1 MKKLRLILGDQLNT
15 NHSWFQEKNPDTIYC
30 LFEMRQ
36 ETDYVQHHIQKVVG
50 FFSAMRSFSLELAE
64 KNYKVIYY
72 KINDQRN
79 KQDLVK
85 NLLQIIQE
93 EEIVQ
98 FEYLSPDEYRL
109 DKQLTEFCKAI
120 SIKNT
125 VFDTEHFYTDRS
137 ELKNFYEG
145 KKLYVMEN
153 FYRHMRKKHHVLM
166 EGSKPEGGEWN
177 YDKSNRKKWK
187 KETLIPPYK
196 IFLKDVSELV
206 NEIKIADIQTIGNIN
221 TKNFEYPTTRNE
233 VLNQLEYFCSHLLIY
248 FGDYQDAMHTDEVN
262 LYHSRISFAMNIKL
276 ISPKEVIEKVL
287 ETYRHFKN
295 EIHISQV
302 EGFIRQ
308 IIGWREY
315 MRGMYW
321 ALMPSYKELNVLN
334 NQNKLPNFFWTG
346 KTKMNCLKNTINNS
360 LDNAYA
366 HHIQR
371 LMITGNFAL
380 LMQIHPDEVDA
391 WYLGIYNDAIEW
403 VQLTNTRGMSQFAD
417 GGKIATKP
425 YVSSANYIDKMSNY
439 CGSCYYNKKEKTT
452 PKACPF
458 NSLYWNFLDDKRE
471 QLSKNRRMGMM
482 YSLLNKIPASDL
494 ASIKE
499 KAQHIIENAD
509 EY

>member
-15 NHSWFQEKNPDTIYC
+15 NHSWFQEKDTDTIYC

-50 FFSAMRSFSLELAE
+50 FFSAMRSFSSELSA
-64 KNYKVIYY
+64 KNHKVIYY

-109 DKQLTEFCKAI
+109 DKQLTEFCKTI

-153 FYRHMRKKHHVLM
+153 FYRYMRKKHHVLM

-221 TKNFEYPTTRNE
+221 IKNFEYPTTRNE
-233 VLNQLEYFCSHLLIY
+233 VLDQLDYFCSHLLIY
-248 FGDYQDAMHTDEVN
+248 FGDFQDAMHTDEVN

-287 ETYRHFKN
+287 ETYRHAKN

-380 LMQIHPDEVDA
+380 LMQLHPDEVDA

>member
-15 NHSWFQEKNPDTIYC
+15 NHSWFQEKDTDTIYC

-50 FFSAMRSFSLELAE
+50 FFFAMRSFSSELSA
-64 KNYKVIYY
+64 KNHKVIYY

-109 DKQLTEFCKAI
+109 DKQLTEFCKTI

-153 FYRHMRKKHHVLM
+153 FYRYMRKKHHVLM

-221 TKNFEYPTTRNE
+221 IKNFEYPTTRNE
-233 VLNQLEYFCSHLLIY
+233 VLDQLDYFCSHLLIY
-248 FGDYQDAMHTDEVN
+248 FGDFQDAMHTDEVN

-287 ETYRHFKN
+287 ETYRHAKN

-380 LMQIHPDEVDA
+380 LMQLHPDEVDA

>member
-1 MKKLRLILGDQLNT
+1 
-15 NHSWFQEKNPDTIYC
+15 
-30 LFEMRQ
+30 
-36 ETDYVQHHIQKVVG
+36 
-50 FFSAMRSFSLELAE
+50 
-64 KNYKVIYY
+64 
-72 KINDQRN
+72 
-79 KQDLVK
+79 
-85 NLLQIIQE
+85 
-93 EEIVQ
+93 
-98 FEYLSPDEYRL
+98 
-109 DKQLTEFCKAI
+109 
-120 SIKNT
+120 
-125 VFDTEHFYTDRS
+125 
-137 ELKNFYEG
+137 
-145 KKLYVMEN
+145 
-153 FYRHMRKKHHVLM
+153 
-166 EGSKPEGGEWN
+166 
-177 YDKSNRKKWK
+177 
-187 KETLIPPYK
+187 
-196 IFLKDVSELV
+196 
-206 NEIKIADIQTIGNIN
+206 
-221 TKNFEYPTTRNE
+221 
-233 VLNQLEYFCSHLLIY
+233 
-248 FGDYQDAMHTDEVN
+248 
-262 LYHSRISFAMNIKL
+262 
-276 ISPKEVIEKVL
+276 
-287 ETYRHFKN
+287 
-295 EIHISQV
+295 
-302 EGFIRQ
+302 
-308 IIGWREY
+308 
-315 MRGMYW
+315 MYW

-380 LMQIHPDEVDA
+380 LMQLHPDEVDA

-482 YSLLNKIPASDL
+482 YSLLNKMPASDL

>member
-1 MKKLRLILGDQLNT
+1 MKTLRLILGDQLNHQ
-15 NHSWFQEKNPDTIYC
+15 HSWLQEVNDDVTYC

-50 FFSAMRSFSLELAE
+50 FFSAMRSFSDELKA
-64 KNYKVIYY
+64 KNHQVIYY
-72 KINDQRN
+72 QINDERN
-79 KQDLVK
+79 QQDLAK
-85 NLLQIIQE
+85 NLHKIIE
-93 EEIVQ
+93 NNSIER
-98 FEYLSPDEYRL
+98 FEYLFPDEYRL
-109 DKQLTEFCKAI
+109 DKQLKEFCDEL
-120 SIKNT
+120 SIENE
-125 VFDTEHFYTDRS
+125 VLDSEHFYTSRT
-137 ELKNFYEG
+137 ELKEFFEG
-145 KKLYVMEN
+145 KKQYLMEN
-153 FYRHMRKKHHVLM
+153 FYRNMRKKHHLLM
-166 EGSKPEGGEWN
+166 EGNQPEGGEWN

-187 KETLIPPYK
+187 QDTLIPPHQ
-196 IFLKDVSELV
+196 IFLKDVSSLLE
-206 NEIKIADIQTIGNIN
+206 EIREAGIKTIGRIN
-221 TKNFEYPTTRNE
+221 AKSFEYPTSRKE
-233 VLNQLEYFCSHLLIY
+233 ALEQLDYFCEHLLIH
-248 FGDYQDAMHTDEVN
+248 FGDYQDAMDTNEVN

-287 ETYRHFKN
+287 VTYRISKD

-321 ALMPSYKELNVLN
+321 ALMPAYKNLNALN
-334 NQNKLPNFFWTG
+334 NQNKLPNFFWNG
-346 KTKMNCLKNTINNS
+346 ETKMNCLKNTINNS

-380 LMQIHPDEVDA
+380 LMQIHPDEVDQ

-439 CGSCYYNKKEKTT
+439 CSGCHYNKKEKVTD
-452 PKACPF
+452 KACPF
-458 NSLYWNFLDDKRE
+458 NSLYWNFLDDKRKE
-471 QLSKNRRMGMM
+471 LSSNRRMGMM
-482 YSLLNKIPASDL
+482 YNLLNKIPAGDL
-494 ASIKE
+494 TRIKE

>member
-15 NHSWFQEKNPDTIYC
+15 NHSWFQEKDTDTIYC

-50 FFSAMRSFSLELAE
+50 FFSAMRSFSSELSA
-64 KNYKVIYY
+64 KNHKVIYY

-85 NLLQIIQE
+85 NLLQIIHE
-93 EEIVQ
+93 EEIVK

-109 DKQLTEFCKAI
+109 DKQLTEFCKTI

-153 FYRHMRKKHHVLM
+153 FYRYMRKKHHVLM

-206 NEIKIADIQTIGNIN
+206 NEIKIAEIQTIGNIN
-221 TKNFEYPTTRNE
+221 IKNFEYPTTRNE
-233 VLNQLEYFCSHLLIY
+233 VLDQLDYFCSHLLIY
-248 FGDYQDAMHTDEVN
+248 FGDFQDAMHTDEVN

-287 ETYRHFKN
+287 ETYRHAKN

-380 LMQIHPDEVDA
+380 LMQLHPDEVDA

>member
-15 NHSWFQEKNPDTIYC
+15 NHSWFQEKDTDTIYC

-50 FFSAMRSFSLELAE
+50 FFSAMRSFSSELSA
-64 KNYKVIYY
+64 KNHKVIYY

-109 DKQLTEFCKAI
+109 DKQLTEFCKTI

-153 FYRHMRKKHHVLM
+153 FYRYMRKKHHVLM

-206 NEIKIADIQTIGNIN
+206 NEIKIAEIQTIGNIN

-233 VLNQLEYFCSHLLIY
+233 VLDQLEYFCSHLLIY

-287 ETYRHFKN
+287 ETYRHAKN

-380 LMQIHPDEVDA
+380 LMQLHPDEVDA

>member
-15 NHSWFQEKNPDTIYC
+15 NHSWFQEENPDTIYC

-50 FFSAMRSFSLELAE
+50 FFSAMRSFSSELTA
-64 KNYKVIYY
+64 KNHKVIYY

-109 DKQLTEFCKAI
+109 DKQLTEFCKTI

-153 FYRHMRKKHHVLM
+153 FYRYMRKKHHVLM

-206 NEIKIADIQTIGNIN
+206 NEIKIAEIQTIGNIN

-233 VLNQLEYFCSHLLIY
+233 VLDQLDYFCSHLLIY

-287 ETYRHFKN
+287 ETYRYAKN

-334 NQNKLPNFFWTG
+334 NQNKLPDFFWTG

-380 LMQIHPDEVDA
+380 LMQLHPDEVDA

-403 VQLTNTRGMSQFAD
+403 VQLTNTRGMSQYAD

-482 YSLLNKIPASDL
+482 YSLLNKMPASDL

>member
-15 NHSWFQEKNPDTIYC
+15 NHSWFQEKDTDTIYC

-50 FFSAMRSFSLELAE
+50 FFSAMRSFSSELSA
-64 KNYKVIYY
+64 KNHKVIYY

-85 NLLQIIQE
+85 NLLQIIHE

-109 DKQLTEFCKAI
+109 DKQLTEFCKTI

-153 FYRHMRKKHHVLM
+153 FYRYMRKKHHVLM

-221 TKNFEYPTTRNE
+221 IKNFEYPTTRNE
-233 VLNQLEYFCSHLLIY
+233 VLDQLDYFCSHLLIY
-248 FGDYQDAMHTDEVN
+248 FGDFQDAMHTDEVN

-287 ETYRHFKN
+287 ETYRHAKN

-380 LMQIHPDEVDA
+380 LMQLHPDEVDA

>member
-1 MKKLRLILGDQLNT
+1 MKKLRLILGDQLNA
-15 NHSWFQEKNPDTIYC
+15 NHSWFQEENPDTIYC
-30 LFEMRQ
+30 FFEMRQ

-50 FFSAMRSFSLELAE
+50 FFSAMRSFSSELAA
-64 KNYKVIYY
+64 KNHTVIYY

-93 EEIVQ
+93 EKIVR
-98 FEYLSPDEYRL
+98 FEYQFPDEYRL
-109 DKQLTEFCKAI
+109 DKQLTEFCKTI

-153 FYRHMRKKHHVLM
+153 FYRYMRKKHHVLM
-166 EGSKPEGGEWN
+166 EGTKPEGGEWN

-206 NEIKIADIQTIGNIN
+206 NEIKIAEIQTIGNIN

-233 VLNQLEYFCSHLLIY
+233 VLDQLDYFCSHLLIY

-276 ISPKEVIEKVL
+276 ISPKEVIVKVL
-287 ETYRHFKN
+287 ETFRHSKN

-334 NQNKLPNFFWTG
+334 NQNKLPDFFWTG

-439 CGSCYYNKKEKTT
+439 CGNCYYNKKEKITS
-452 PKACPF
+452 KACPF
-458 NSLYWNFLDDKRE
+458 NSLYWNFLDDKRD

-482 YSLLNKIPASDL
+482 YSLLNKLPTPDL
-494 ASIKE
+494 VAIKE

>member
-15 NHSWFQEKNPDTIYC
+15 NHSWFQEKDTDTIYC

-50 FFSAMRSFSLELAE
+50 FFSAMRSFSSELSA
-64 KNYKVIYY
+64 KNHKVIYY

-109 DKQLTEFCKAI
+109 DKQLTEFCKTI

-153 FYRHMRKKHHVLM
+153 FYRYMRKKHHVLM

-221 TKNFEYPTTRNE
+221 IKNFEYPTTRNE
-233 VLNQLEYFCSHLLIY
+233 VLDQLEYFCSHLLIY

-287 ETYRHFKN
+287 ETYRHAKN

>member
-1 MKKLRLILGDQLNT
+1 
-15 NHSWFQEKNPDTIYC
+15 
-30 LFEMRQ
+30 
-36 ETDYVQHHIQKVVG
+36 
-50 FFSAMRSFSLELAE
+50 
-64 KNYKVIYY
+64 
-72 KINDQRN
+72 
-79 KQDLVK
+79 
-85 NLLQIIQE
+85 
-93 EEIVQ
+93 
-98 FEYLSPDEYRL
+98 
-109 DKQLTEFCKAI
+109 
-120 SIKNT
+120 
-125 VFDTEHFYTDRS
+125 
-137 ELKNFYEG
+137 
-145 KKLYVMEN
+145 
-153 FYRHMRKKHHVLM
+153 
-166 EGSKPEGGEWN
+166 
-177 YDKSNRKKWK
+177 
-187 KETLIPPYK
+187 
-196 IFLKDVSELV
+196 
-206 NEIKIADIQTIGNIN
+206 
-221 TKNFEYPTTRNE
+221 
-233 VLNQLEYFCSHLLIY
+233 
-248 FGDYQDAMHTDEVN
+248 
-262 LYHSRISFAMNIKL
+262 MNIKL
-276 ISPKEVIEKVL
+276 ISPKEVIVKVL
-287 ETYRHFKN
+287 ETFRHSKN

-439 CGSCYYNKKEKTT
+439 CGNCYYNKKEKITS
-452 PKACPF
+452 KACPF
-458 NSLYWNFLDDKRE
+458 NSLYWNFLDDKRD

-482 YSLLNKIPASDL
+482 YSLLNKLPTPDL
-494 ASIKE
+494 VAIKE

>member
-15 NHSWFQEKNPDTIYC
+15 NHSWFQEKDTDTIYC

-50 FFSAMRSFSLELAE
+50 FFSAMRSFSSELSA
-64 KNYKVIYY
+64 KNHKVIYY

-109 DKQLTEFCKAI
+109 DKQLTEFCKSI

-153 FYRHMRKKHHVLM
+153 FYRYMRKKHHVLM

-221 TKNFEYPTTRNE
+221 IKNFEYPTTRNE
-233 VLNQLEYFCSHLLIY
+233 VLDQLDYFCSHLLIY
-248 FGDYQDAMHTDEVN
+248 FGDFQDAMHTDEVN

-287 ETYRHFKN
+287 ETYRHAKN

-380 LMQIHPDEVDA
+380 LMQLHPDEVDA

>member
-1 MKKLRLILGDQLNT
+1 
-15 NHSWFQEKNPDTIYC
+15 
-30 LFEMRQ
+30 
-36 ETDYVQHHIQKVVG
+36 
-50 FFSAMRSFSLELAE
+50 
-64 KNYKVIYY
+64 
-72 KINDQRN
+72 
-79 KQDLVK
+79 
-85 NLLQIIQE
+85 
-93 EEIVQ
+93 
-98 FEYLSPDEYRL
+98 
-109 DKQLTEFCKAI
+109 
-120 SIKNT
+120 
-125 VFDTEHFYTDRS
+125 
-137 ELKNFYEG
+137 
-145 KKLYVMEN
+145 
-153 FYRHMRKKHHVLM
+153 MRKKHLVLM

-221 TKNFEYPTTRNE
+221 IKNFEYPTTRNE
-233 VLNQLEYFCSHLLIY
+233 VLDQLDYFCSHLLIY
-248 FGDYQDAMHTDEVN
+248 FGDFQDAMHTDEVN

-287 ETYRHFKN
+287 ETYRHAKN

>member
-15 NHSWFQEKNPDTIYC
+15 NHSWFQEKDTDTIYC

-50 FFSAMRSFSLELAE
+50 FFSAMRSFSSELSA
-64 KNYKVIYY
+64 KNHKVIYY

-109 DKQLTEFCKAI
+109 DKQLTEFCKSI

-153 FYRHMRKKHHVLM
+153 FYRYMRKKHHVLM

-221 TKNFEYPTTRNE
+221 IKNFEYPTTRNE
-233 VLNQLEYFCSHLLIY
+233 VLDQLDYFCSHLLIY
-248 FGDYQDAMHTDEVN
+248 FGDFQDAMHTDEVN

-287 ETYRHFKN
+287 ETYRHAKN

-380 LMQIHPDEVDA
+380 LMQLHPDEVDA

-509 EY
+509 

>member
-15 NHSWFQEKNPDTIYC
+15 NHSWFQEKDTDTIYC

-50 FFSAMRSFSLELAE
+50 FFSAMRSFSSELSA
-64 KNYKVIYY
+64 KNHKVIYY

-109 DKQLTEFCKAI
+109 DKQLTEFCKTI

-153 FYRHMRKKHHVLM
+153 FYRYMRKKHHVLM

-206 NEIKIADIQTIGNIN
+206 NEIKIAEIQTIGNIN
-221 TKNFEYPTTRNE
+221 IKNFEYPTTRNE
-233 VLNQLEYFCSHLLIY
+233 VLDQLDYFCSHLLIY
-248 FGDYQDAMHTDEVN
+248 FGDFQDAMHTDEVN

-287 ETYRHFKN
+287 ETYRHAKN

-302 EGFIRQ
+302 EAFIRQ

-380 LMQIHPDEVDA
+380 LMQLHPDEVDA

>member
-15 NHSWFQEKNPDTIYC
+15 NHSWFQEENPDTIYC

-50 FFSAMRSFSLELAE
+50 FFSAMRSFSSELTA
-64 KNYKVIYY
+64 KNHKVIYY

-109 DKQLTEFCKAI
+109 DKQLTEFCKTI

-153 FYRHMRKKHHVLM
+153 FYRYMRKKHHVLM

-206 NEIKIADIQTIGNIN
+206 NEIKIAEIQTIGNIN

-233 VLNQLEYFCSHLLIY
+233 VLDQLDYFCSHLLIY

-334 NQNKLPNFFWTG
+334 NQNKLPDFFWTG

-425 YVSSANYIDKMSNY
+425 YVSSANYIDKMSTY
-439 CGSCYYNKKEKTT
+439 CSTCSYDKKKRLG
-452 PKACPF
+452 KDACPF
-458 NSLYWNFLDDKRE
+458 NSLYWNFLDDKRD

-482 YSLLNKIPASDL
+482 YSLLNKIPGPDL
-494 ASIKE
+494 ANIKE

>member
-1 MKKLRLILGDQLNT
+1 MSTLRLILGDQLNSQ
-15 NHSWFQEKNPDTIYC
+15 HSWYNTVSNKTTYC
-30 LFEMRQ
+30 MFEMRQ
-36 ETDYVQHHIQKVVG
+36 ETDYVKHHIQKVVG
-50 FFSAMRSFSLELAE
+50 FFAAMQEFSRQLISDGH
-64 KNYKVIYY
+64 KVIYLT
-72 KINDQRN
+72 IDDSSNHQC
-79 KQDLVK
+79 LEK
-85 NLLQIIQE
+85 NLKSVIDSLNISKL
-93 EEIVQ
+93 
-98 FEYLSPDEYRL
+98 EYQSPDEYRL
-109 DKQLTEFCKAI
+109 DYQLKNICKTLSISSKQVD
-120 SIKNT
+120 S
-125 VFDTEHFYTDRS
+125 EHFYTNRNQLS
-137 ELKNFYEG
+137 EFFKG
-145 KKLYVMEN
+145 KKQFLMER
-153 FYRHMRKKHHVLM
+153 FYRDMRKKHHILM
-166 EGSKPEGGEWN
+166 NGEQPEGGEWN

-206 NEIKIADIQTIGNIN
+206 NEIKIAEIQTIGNIN
-221 TKNFEYPTTRNE
+221 IKNFEYPTTRNE
-233 VLNQLEYFCSHLLIY
+233 VLDQLDYFCSHLLIY
-248 FGDYQDAMHTDEVN
+248 FGDFQDAMHTDEVN

-287 ETYRHFKN
+287 ETYRHAKN

-380 LMQIHPDEVDA
+380 LMQLHPDEVDA

>member
-15 NHSWFQEKNPDTIYC
+15 NHSWFQEKDTDTIYC

-50 FFSAMRSFSLELAE
+50 FFSAMRSFSSELSA
-64 KNYKVIYY
+64 KNHKVIYY

-109 DKQLTEFCKAI
+109 DKQLTEFCKII

-153 FYRHMRKKHHVLM
+153 FYRYMRKKHHVLM

-206 NEIKIADIQTIGNIN
+206 NEIKIAEIQTIGNIN
-221 TKNFEYPTTRNE
+221 IKNFEYPTTRNE
-233 VLNQLEYFCSHLLIY
+233 VLDQLEYFCSHLLIY
-248 FGDYQDAMHTDEVN
+248 FGDFQDAMHTDEVN

-287 ETYRHFKN
+287 ETYRHAKN

-346 KTKMNCLKNTINNS
+346 KTKMNCLKNTIKNS
-360 LDNAYA
+360 
-366 HHIQR
+366 
-371 LMITGNFAL
+371 
-380 LMQIHPDEVDA
+380 
-391 WYLGIYNDAIEW
+391 
-403 VQLTNTRGMSQFAD
+403 
-417 GGKIATKP
+417 
-425 YVSSANYIDKMSNY
+425 
-439 CGSCYYNKKEKTT
+439 
-452 PKACPF
+452 
-458 NSLYWNFLDDKRE
+458 
-471 QLSKNRRMGMM
+471 
-482 YSLLNKIPASDL
+482 
-494 ASIKE
+494 
-499 KAQHIIENAD
+499 
-509 EY
+509 

>member
-15 NHSWFQEKNPDTIYC
+15 NHSWFQEKDTDTIYC

-50 FFSAMRSFSLELAE
+50 FFSAMRSFSSELSA
-64 KNYKVIYY
+64 KNHKVIYY

-109 DKQLTEFCKAI
+109 DKQLTEFCKSI

-153 FYRHMRKKHHVLM
+153 FYRYMRKKHHVLM

-221 TKNFEYPTTRNE
+221 IKNFEYPTTRNE
-233 VLNQLEYFCSHLLIY
+233 VLDQLDYFCSHLLIY
-248 FGDYQDAMHTDEVN
+248 FGDFQDAMHTDEVN

-287 ETYRHFKN
+287 ETYRHAKN

>member
-109 DKQLTEFCKAI
+109 DKQLTEFCKTI

-153 FYRHMRKKHHVLM
+153 FYRYMRKKHHVLM

>member
-15 NHSWFQEKNPDTIYC
+15 NHSWFQEKDTDTIYC

-50 FFSAMRSFSLELAE
+50 FFSAMRSFSSELSA
-64 KNYKVIYY
+64 KNHKVIYY

-93 EEIVQ
+93 EEIVK

-109 DKQLTEFCKAI
+109 DKQLTEFCKTI
-120 SIKNT
+120 SIKKT

-153 FYRHMRKKHHVLM
+153 FYRYMRKKHHVLM

-221 TKNFEYPTTRNE
+221 IKNFEYPTTRNE
-233 VLNQLEYFCSHLLIY
+233 VLDQLDYFCSHLLIY
-248 FGDYQDAMHTDEVN
+248 FGDFQDAMHTDEVN

-287 ETYRHFKN
+287 ETYRHAKN

-380 LMQIHPDEVDA
+380 LMQLHPDEVDA

-417 GGKIATKP
+417 GGKIAKKHMFPLQIISTK
-425 YVSSANYIDKMSNY
+425 
-439 CGSCYYNKKEKTT
+439 
-452 PKACPF
+452 
-458 NSLYWNFLDDKRE
+458 
-471 QLSKNRRMGMM
+471 
-482 YSLLNKIPASDL
+482 
-494 ASIKE
+494 
-499 KAQHIIENAD
+499 
-509 EY
+509 

>member
-15 NHSWFQEKNPDTIYC
+15 NHSWFQEKDTDTIYC

-50 FFSAMRSFSLELAE
+50 FFSAMRSFSSELSA
-64 KNYKVIYY
+64 KNHKVIYY

-109 DKQLTEFCKAI
+109 DKQLTEFCKTI

-153 FYRHMRKKHHVLM
+153 FYRYMRKKHHVLM

-206 NEIKIADIQTIGNIN
+206 NEIKIAEIQTIGNI
-221 TKNFEYPTTRNE
+221 TIKNFEYPTTRNE
-233 VLNQLEYFCSHLLIY
+233 VLDQLEYFCSHLLIY
-248 FGDYQDAMHTDEVN
+248 FGDFQDAMHTDEVN

-287 ETYRHFKN
+287 ETYRHAKN

-346 KTKMNCLKNTINNS
+346 KTKMNCLKNTIKNS

-380 LMQIHPDEVDA
+380 LMQLHPDEVDA

-439 CGSCYYNKKEKTT
+439 CSSCYYNKKEKTT

>member
-15 NHSWFQEKNPDTIYC
+15 NHSWFQEKDTDTIYC

-50 FFSAMRSFSLELAE
+50 FFSAMRSFSSELSA
-64 KNYKVIYY
+64 KNHKVIYY

-109 DKQLTEFCKAI
+109 DKQLTEFCKTI

-153 FYRHMRKKHHVLM
+153 FYRYMRKKHHVLM

-206 NEIKIADIQTIGNIN
+206 NEIKIAEIQTIGNIN
-221 TKNFEYPTTRNE
+221 IKNFEYPTTRNE
-233 VLNQLEYFCSHLLIY
+233 VLDQLDYFCSHLLIY
-248 FGDYQDAMHTDEVN
+248 FGDFQDAMHTDEVN

-287 ETYRHFKN
+287 ETYRHAKN

>member
-1 MKKLRLILGDQLNT
+1 
-15 NHSWFQEKNPDTIYC
+15 
-30 LFEMRQ
+30 
-36 ETDYVQHHIQKVVG
+36 
-50 FFSAMRSFSLELAE
+50 
-64 KNYKVIYY
+64 
-72 KINDQRN
+72 
-79 KQDLVK
+79 
-85 NLLQIIQE
+85 
-93 EEIVQ
+93 VQ

-109 DKQLTEFCKAI
+109 DKQLTEFCKTI

-153 FYRHMRKKHHVLM
+153 FYRYMRKKHHVLM

-206 NEIKIADIQTIGNIN
+206 NEIKIAEIQTIGNIN
-221 TKNFEYPTTRNE
+221 IKNFEYPTTRNE
-233 VLNQLEYFCSHLLIY
+233 VLDQLDYFCSHLLIY
-248 FGDYQDAMHTDEVN
+248 FGDFQDAMHTDEVN

-287 ETYRHFKN
+287 ETYRHAKN

-380 LMQIHPDEVDA
+380 LMQLHPDEVDA

>member
-15 NHSWFQEKNPDTIYC
+15 NHSWFQEKDTDTIYC

-50 FFSAMRSFSLELAE
+50 FFSAMRSFSSELSA
-64 KNYKVIYY
+64 KNHKVIYY

-109 DKQLTEFCKAI
+109 DKQLTEFCKTI

-153 FYRHMRKKHHVLM
+153 FYRYMRKKHHVLM

-206 NEIKIADIQTIGNIN
+206 NEIKIAEIQTIGNIN
-221 TKNFEYPTTRNE
+221 IKNFEYPTTRNE
-233 VLNQLEYFCSHLLIY
+233 VLDQLDYFCSHLLIY
-248 FGDYQDAMHTDEVN
+248 FGDFQDAMHTDEVN

-287 ETYRHFKN
+287 ETYRHAKN

-380 LMQIHPDEVDA
+380 LMQLHPDEVDA

>member
-15 NHSWFQEKNPDTIYC
+15 NHSWFQEKDTDTIYC

-50 FFSAMRSFSLELAE
+50 FFSAMRSFSSELSA
-64 KNYKVIYY
+64 KNHKVIYY

-109 DKQLTEFCKAI
+109 DKQLTEFCKSI

-153 FYRHMRKKHHVLM
+153 FYRYMRKKHHVLM

-206 NEIKIADIQTIGNIN
+206 NEIKIAEIQTIGNIN
-221 TKNFEYPTTRNE
+221 IKNFEYPTTRNE
-233 VLNQLEYFCSHLLIY
+233 VLDQLDYFCSHLLIY
-248 FGDYQDAMHTDEVN
+248 FGDFQDAMHTDEVN

-287 ETYRHFKN
+287 ETYRHAKN

>member
-1 MKKLRLILGDQLNT
+1 MKKLRLILGDQLNE

-50 FFSAMRSFSLELAE
+50 FFSAMRSFSLELTA
-64 KNYKVIYY
+64 KNHKVIYY

-109 DKQLTEFCKAI
+109 DKQLTEFCKTI

-153 FYRHMRKKHHVLM
+153 FYRYMRKKHHVLM

-206 NEIKIADIQTIGNIN
+206 NEIKIAKIHTIGNIN
-221 TKNFEYPTTRNE
+221 ITNFEYPTTRNE
-233 VLNQLEYFCSHLLIY
+233 VLDQLDYFCSHLLIY

-287 ETYRHFKN
+287 ETYRYAKN

-334 NQNKLPNFFWTG
+334 NQNKLPDFFWTG

-380 LMQIHPDEVDA
+380 LMQLHPDEVDA

-403 VQLTNTRGMSQFAD
+403 VQLTNTRGMSQYAD

-482 YSLLNKIPASDL
+482 YSLLNKMPASDL